1 MSPTCSSNPLAGS
14 TARSANVRITW
25 LVCYHSCPH
34 RRKLSWHSHTV
45 GYPLGVTPDVELAVD
60 RRSGVPLA
68 AQLAA
73 RVRAA
78 VRDGALSPGDR
89 LPSVRVLADSAGVNV
104 NTVRAVY
111 ARLESEGLVSSEQGR
126 GTFIAGARDDAATRR
141 ELRRQIAKLEAALVR
156 LPPPALSQGERPRD
170 AGRLLSTEGLEAVR
184 DDLVTRL
191 HELDAERAAVRER
204 LDQLGV

>member
-25 LVCYHSCPH
+25 LVCYHSWPH

-60 RRSGVPLA
+60 RRSGVPGGTARGACARCGSRRRPLPRRPPA
-68 AQLAA
+68 ERPRARRLRRSQRQYRPSGLRAA
-73 RVRAA
+73 RVGGTGQQRARPGHLHRRRARRRGHPARAA
-78 VRDGALSPGDR
+78 PPDR
-89 LPSVRVLADSAGVNV
+89 
-104 NTVRAVY
+104 
-111 ARLESEGLVSSEQGR
+111 E
-126 GTFIAGARDDAATRR
+126 
-141 ELRRQIAKLEAALVR
+141 
-156 LPPPALSQGERPRD
+156 

-204 LDQLGV
+204 LDQLGVEEASPRRATPSLSGARIRWVGA

>member
-1 MSPTCSSNPLAGS
+1 VP
-14 TARSANVRITW
+14 
-25 LVCYHSCPH
+25 
-34 RRKLSWHSHTV
+34 
-45 GYPLGVTPDVELAVD
+45 PDVELAVD
-60 RRSGVPLA
+60 RHSGVPLA

-78 VRDGALSPGDR
+78 VRDGALSAGDR

-111 ARLESEGLVSSEQGR
+111 ARLESEGLVRSEQGR

-141 ELRRQIAKLEAALVR
+141 ELRSQIAKLEAALVR
-156 LPPPALSQGERPRD
+156 LPPPALSQSERARD

-204 LDQLGV
+204 LDQLGVEESSPRRATPSLSGARIRWVGA